1 MRSKLYTYV
10 VTLILFVGTAHI
22 GYAQGGKEPPE
33 PENKMGIGSG
43 PGAPGLSVPIDD
55 YIPYLLILGALAG
68 ASYFYKI
75 ERQKPTDS

>member
-22 GYAQGGKEPPE
+22 GYGQGDKEPPPPDTKTGIPPPVGE
-33 PENKMGIGSG
+33 P
-43 PGAPGLSVPIDD
+43 LPIDG
-55 YIPYLLILGALAG
+55 YIPYLLILGVLAG

-75 ERQKPTDS
+75 ERQEPTNS